1 MHSVRRIR
9 EQQLQQQLP
18 AKYSPM
24 LKVGITGGIGS
35 GKSTVCQVFE
45 TLGIPVLYA
54 DKAARYLIE
63 NDQLIINSIKMLF
76 GEDIYQNGKLDRQR
90 VAAIIFRDKDILQQ
104 MNAIIHPA
112 TIRYSK
118 QWMESQ
124 LSPYVIK
131 EAALFF
137 ESGSNTD
144 IDVMIGVF
152 TPRKIR
158 ILRTIQRDGITQ
170 ERVLERMAQQ
180 MDEQEKMKLCDYVIT
195 NDDETAII

>member
-1 MHSVRRIR
+1 
-9 EQQLQQQLP
+9 
-18 AKYSPM
+18 M

-45 TLGIPVLYA
+45 TLGIPVFYA

-63 NDQLIINSIKMLF
+63 NDQLIINSIRLLF
-76 GEDIYQNGKLDRQR
+76 GDDIYLNGKLDKQR
-90 VAAIIFRDKDILQQ
+90 VASIVFKDKNILQQ

-124 LSPYVIK
+124 QTHYVIK
-131 EAALFF
+131 EAAIFF
-137 ESGSNTD
+137 ESGSNKD
-144 IDVMIGVF
+144 MDVMIGVY
-152 TPRKIR
+152 TPRKLR
-158 ILRTIQRDGITQ
+158 ILRIMKRDGITQ
-170 ERVLERMAQQ
+170 EKVLERMAQQ

-195 NDDETAII
+195 NDDATAIIPQVLAIHNKLLAS

>member
-1 MHSVRRIR
+1 
-9 EQQLQQQLP
+9 
-18 AKYSPM
+18 M

-45 TLGIPVLYA
+45 TLGIPVFYA

-63 NDQLIINSIKMLF
+63 NDQIIINSIRLLF
-76 GEDIYQNGKLDRQR
+76 GDDIYLNGKLDKQR
-90 VAAIIFRDKDILQQ
+90 VASIVFKDKDILQQ

-124 LSPYVIK
+124 QALYVIK

-137 ESGSNTD
+137 ESGSNKGM
-144 IDVMIGVF
+144 DVMIGVF
-152 TPRKIR
+152 TPQKLR
-158 ILRTIQRDGITQ
+158 ILRIMKRDGITQ
-170 ERVLERMAQQ
+170 EKVLERMAQQ
-180 MDEQEKMKLCDYVIT
+180 MDEQEKMNLCNYVIT
-195 NDDETAII
+195 NDDTTAIIPQVLAIHSKLLAL